1 MNDPADRT
9 DASSAADDRVA
20 GEAER
25 GDARA
30 FDFTFAPGVARI
42 AIYDDLLSAPHMI
55 EIPPAETGAYIE
67 NIASTIYEQARR
79 AGGVI
84 PYTVI
89 REVSEN
95 FIHARFKEIVVSILD
110 RGNTIRFADQGPGI
124 LHKDKAQEPGFS
136 SAIEPMKD
144 YIRGVGSGLP
154 IVKEYLE
161 SSHGTISIEDNMG
174 TGSVVTISLNQQHGD
189 EDEVEGEEFPEQTDA
204 FEGSYGAAGVYG
216 SAGHASGDPLARGMA
231 GSFNAMNQTHYAEGG
246 AYPQHAAAYNG
257 QPSAAAY
264 PGQSF
269 DPRFAQ
275 QGYPAGGYGM
285 PRAPYAGTSY
295 PQHPAAGTP
304 AQGYPAAGYPAA
316 QGYYSPEQQASFQAV
331 RIRQAT
337 TDLSE
342 KERVCLVL
350 LANEGPL
357 GITELSALT
366 GMAPSSTS
374 ATLKKLEERGLA
386 EKLPSKKRQLTP
398 MGNDV
403 ALTLS

>member
-1 MNDPADRT
+1 MNDLTDRT

-20 GEAER
+20 GGAER
-25 GDARA
+25 GGARA

-189 EDEVEGEEFPEQTDA
+189 DDEVEVEGFPEQTDA
-204 FEGSYGAAGVYG
+204 FESSYGAYG
-216 SAGHASGDPLARGMA
+216 SAGRASRDPFARGMA
-231 GSFNAMNQTHYAEGG
+231 GSFNAMNQAHYAEGG
-246 AYPQHAAAYNG
+246 AFPQHAAAYNG
-257 QPSAAAY
+257 QPGAAAY

-269 DPRFAQ
+269 EPRFAQ
-275 QGYPAGGYGM
+275 QGYPVGGYGM
-285 PRAPYAGTSY
+285 PQAPYAGTSY
-295 PQHPAAGTP
+295 PQHLTAGTP
-304 AQGYPAAGYPAA
+304 TQGYPAAGYPAA

>member
-25 GDARA
+25 DGARA

-189 EDEVEGEEFPEQTDA
+189 DDEVEVEGFPEQTDA
-204 FEGSYGAAGVYG
+204 FESSYGAYG
-216 SAGHASGDPLARGMA
+216 SAGRASRDPFARGMA
-231 GSFNAMNQTHYAEGG
+231 GSFNAMNQAHYAEGG
-246 AYPQHAAAYNG
+246 AFPQHAAAYNG
-257 QPSAAAY
+257 QPGAAAY

-275 QGYPAGGYGM
+275 QGYPVGGYGM
-285 PRAPYAGTSY
+285 PQAPYAGTSY
-295 PQHPAAGTP
+295 PQHLTAGTP
-304 AQGYPAAGYPAA
+304 TQGYPAAGYPAA

>member
-9 DASSAADDRVA
+9 DASSAADARVA

-25 GDARA
+25 GSARA

-189 EDEVEGEEFPEQTDA
+189 DDEADGEEFPEQTDA
-204 FEGSYGAAGVYG
+204 FESSYGAAGAYG
-216 SAGHASGDPLARGMA
+216 SARRASRDPFARGMA

-257 QPSAAAY
+257 QTGAAAY

-285 PRAPYAGTSY
+285 PQAPYAGTPY

>member
-9 DASSAADDRVA
+9 DAPSAADDRAA
-20 GEAER
+20 GEVER
-25 GDARA
+25 DGARA

-189 EDEVEGEEFPEQTDA
+189 DDEADGEEFPEQTDA
-204 FEGSYGAAGVYG
+204 FESSYGAAGAYS
-216 SAGHASGDPLARGMA
+216 SAGRASRDPFARGMA

-257 QPSAAAY
+257 QTGAAAY

-285 PRAPYAGTSY
+285 PQAPYAGTPY

-316 QGYYSPEQQASFQAV
+316 QGYYPPEQQASFQAV

>member
-9 DASSAADDRVA
+9 DAPSAADDRVA
-20 GEAER
+20 GEVER
-25 GDARA
+25 DGARA

-189 EDEVEGEEFPEQTDA
+189 DDEADGEEFPEQTDA
-204 FEGSYGAAGVYG
+204 FENSYGAAGAYG
-216 SAGHASGDPLARGMA
+216 SAGRASRDPFARGMA
-231 GSFNAMNQTHYAEGG
+231 GSFNAMNQTHYSEGG

-257 QPSAAAY
+257 QTGAAAY

-285 PRAPYAGTSY
+285 PQAPYAGTPY

>member
-25 GDARA
+25 DGARA

-189 EDEVEGEEFPEQTDA
+189 DDEVEVEGFPEQTDA
-204 FEGSYGAAGVYG
+204 FESSYGAYG
-216 SAGHASGDPLARGMA
+216 SAGRASRDPFARGMA
-231 GSFNAMNQTHYAEGG
+231 GSFNAMNQAHYAEGG
-246 AYPQHAAAYNG
+246 AFPQHAAAYNG
-257 QPSAAAY
+257 QPGAAAY

-269 DPRFAQ
+269 EPRFAQ
-275 QGYPAGGYGM
+275 QGYPVGGYGM
-285 PRAPYAGTSY
+285 PQAPYAGTSY
-295 PQHPAAGTP
+295 PQHLTAGTP
-304 AQGYPAAGYPAA
+304 TQGYPAAGYPAA